1 MYQKPAVTKANPKP
15 TVVLVHGIASKG
27 FWMTFLGA
35 RLRKLG
41 YTTVTFSYNSLVG
54 SIEKHASRL
63 STSLGKREGEYHIV
77 AHSMGGIVTRVAIN
91 QGVLAGLRRVVLI
104 APPNQ
109 GSPIARLLSPVFHP
123 VCPAMTQLSS
133 APGSFVQSLGHPMD
147 VDLGII
153 SAKYDVMVPHR
164 KTLLE
169 QAKDHKLIAGSH
181 NSLLFQSDVARY
193 VDCFLQSG
201 NFGDDV

>member
-1 MYQKPAVTKANPKP
+1 
-15 TVVLVHGIASKG
+15 
-27 FWMTFLGA
+27 MTFLGA

-41 YTTVTFSYNSLVG
+41 YSTETFSYNSLVG

-63 STSLGKREGEYHIV
+63 NTSLRDREGEYHIV

-91 QGVLAGLRRVVLI
+91 QGLPTGLGRVVLI

-133 APGSFVQSLGHPMD
+133 APGSFVQTLAHP
-147 VDLGII
+147 VELDLGII
-153 SAKYDVMVPHR
+153 SAKYDVMVPHS
-164 KTLLE
+164 KTVLDK
-169 QAKDHKLIAGSH
+169 ARDHKLIAGSH

-193 VDCFLQSG
+193 VDCFLQNGS
-201 NFGDDV
+201 FGD